1 MILGLFTFFMNIATN
16 SPFKELLPPISDLWR
31 QPVHFFSTW
40 TNVILMHERDKGIR
54 AYEHRIAHQ
63 NDVAKRRYYMKMHGI
78 ETKDPITSVFG
89 KSDEKSEMELEAEA
103 FGTEMPEKVEE
114 VKSKERSKLFGIF

>member
-1 MILGLFTFFMNIATN
+1 MNYATN
-16 SPFKELLPPISDLWR
+16 SPFKDLLPPISDFW
-31 QPVHFFSTW
+31 QHPIHFVTAW
-40 TNVILMHERDKGIR
+40 KNVIVMHERDKGIK

-89 KSDEKSEMELEAEA
+89 KSDEKSEERLEAEA
-103 FGTEMPEKVEE
+103 FGKDVPET
-114 VKSKERSKLFGIF
+114 KEGPEADPKGRNKLFGIF